1 MLDVQAGFCAIH
13 AASLTGNVQMLRLL
27 IRNQADLNV
36 QDQVPLCSQIAFCC
50 WLTPD
55 VSCSTAIRR

>member
-36 QDQVPLCSQIAFCC
+36 QDQVPLCSHPRAVCR
-50 WLTPD
+50 LLLLANT
-55 VSCSTAIRR
+55 